1 MSSDKAGERGGVAI
15 VLVVE
20 DEPLQRMDMI
30 DMAERAGF
38 EVLEAHNAD
47 HAIMLLERR
56 PDVRLVLAD
65 IDMPGTMNGLRLAA
79 AVRRRWVPISIILTT
94 AGVAPRREEMPE
106 DAVFLPKPLNYQR
119 VVDTVQRMT
128 G

>member
-1 MSSDKAGERGGVAI
+1 MARERGSIAI

-38 EVLEAHNAD
+38 EVLEAQDAD
-47 HAIMLLERR
+47 HAIALLERR
-56 PDVRLVLAD
+56 TDVRLVLAD

-79 AVRRRWVPISIILTT
+79 AVRRRWPPISIILTT
-94 AGVAPRREEMPE
+94 AGVAPRRDEMPD

-119 VVDTVQRMT
+119 VVDTMHRMT
-128 G
+128 A